1 MYEQKHFYL
10 VLLYMVY
17 NVKQRQIYLFFLVAI
32 AFISCKR
39 NTRPDVSNINLSI
52 KIERFDKQLFEG
64 KNKNPD
70 QTDAV
75 LKQQYGLFYDDFMH
89 KMVGSPE
96 YADRDILN
104 TLYQDQAYTDLTKE
118 VDSVFPS
125 LTEQEAG
132 LTETFKYI
140 KYYYPKAKIPKMIS
154 FVSGF
159 AYQMPVGDQY
169 LGIGLD
175 MFLGKDSKF
184 YRAIVESVPLY
195 LSRRFTP
202 EYIVP
207 RVAETYAHEELFA
220 EPDGNRT
227 LLSKMIFQGKILY
240 FLDQVLP
247 ENITDS
253 VKIGYTAQQLNWAQT
268 FEGDIWAYFLEN
280 NFLFETDYQ
289 KIQVFLSEGPFTPG
303 LGEKRESAPKLG
315 IFMGW
320 QIVKKYMDEHPDIS
334 LQQLMADHDAQK
346 ILNQSKY
353 KPKQK

>member
-1 MYEQKHFYL
+1 M
-10 VLLYMVY
+10 MY
-17 NVKQRQIYLFFLVAI
+17 NVKRKQIYLIFLFAI
-32 AFISCKR
+32 LFISCNR
-39 NTRPDVSNINLSI
+39 SNRPNVSNINLEI
-52 KIERFDKQLFEG
+52 KIERFDKELFSL
-64 KNKNPD
+64 KA
-70 QTDAV
+70 TDPKEADS
-75 LKQQYGLFYDDFMH
+75 LLLRKYGFFYDDYIH

-96 YADRDILN
+96 YSNAEVLS
-104 TLYQDQAYTDLTKE
+104 TLFNDQAYTDLTKE
-118 VDSVFPS
+118 VDSVFPN
-125 LTEQEAG
+125 LKAQEQG

-140 KYYYPKAKIPKMIS
+140 KYYYPKAKLPRFIA
-154 FVSGF
+154 FASGF
-159 AYQMPVGDQY
+159 AYQMPVGDNY

-184 YRAIVESVPLY
+184 YKAIVQSVPLY

-220 EPDGNRT
+220 EPDENRT

-247 ENITDS
+247 ENTADS
-253 VKIGYTAQQLNWAQT
+253 TKIGYSSAQLDWVQN

-280 NFLFETDYQ
+280 NDLFETDYQ

-303 LGEKRESAPKLG
+303 LGENRDSAPKLG
-315 IFMGW
+315 VWVGW
-320 QIVKKYMDEHPDIS
+320 QIVKKYMEENPKVS
-334 LQQLMADHDAQK
+334 LQQLMADNDTQK
-346 ILNQSKY
+346 ILNLSKY

>member
-1 MYEQKHFYL
+1 MI
-10 VLLYMVY
+10 Y
-17 NVKQRQIYLFFLVAI
+17 NVKHRQIYLIFLFAL

-39 NTRPDVSNINLSI
+39 DNRPDVSNINLDI
-52 KIERFDKQLFEG
+52 QIDRFDKALYVAKA
-64 KNKNPD
+64 KNVGEVD
-70 QTDAV
+70 QMLA
-75 LKQQYGLFYDDFMH
+75 KKYGVFYDDYIHRMI
-89 KMVGSPE
+89 GSPE
-96 YADRDILN
+96 YNNDEVLN
-104 TLYQDQAYTDLTKE
+104 TLYKDQAYTDLTKE
-118 VDSVFPS
+118 VDSIFPD
-125 LTEQEAG
+125 LNAQEQG

-140 KYYYPKAKIPKMIS
+140 KYYYPEAKIPKFVS

-159 AYQMPVGDQY
+159 AYQMPVGDNY

-184 YRAIVESVPLY
+184 YKAIVQSVPLY

-207 RVAETYAHEELFA
+207 RVAETYAHEELFP
-220 EPDGNRT
+220 EPDENRT

-253 VKIGYTAQQLNWAQT
+253 TKIGYSKEQLEWAQR
-268 FEGDIWAYFLEN
+268 FEADIWAYFLEN
-280 NFLFETDYQ
+280 NFLYETDYQ

-303 LGEKRESAPKLG
+303 LGENRDSAPKLG
-315 IFMGW
+315 TWTGW
-320 QIVKKYMDEHPDIS
+320 QIVRKYMDENPKIT
-334 LQQLMADHDAQK
+334 LQQLMAENDAQK
-346 ILNQSKY
+346 ILSQSKY

>member
-1 MYEQKHFYL
+1 MI
-10 VLLYMVY
+10 Y
-17 NVKQRQIYLFFLVAI
+17 NVKRSQIYLIFLFAL

-39 NTRPDVSNINLSI
+39 DNRPDVSNINLDI
-52 KIERFDKQLFEG
+52 QIERFDKVLYAAKA
-64 KNKNPD
+64 KNAGEVD
-70 QTDAV
+70 QM
-75 LKQQYGLFYDDFMH
+75 LIKKYGVFYDDYVHRMI
-89 KMVGSPE
+89 GSPE
-96 YADRDILN
+96 YSNDQVLSALFK
-104 TLYQDQAYTDLTKE
+104 DQAYADLTKE
-118 VDSVFPS
+118 TDSVFPN
-125 LTEQEAG
+125 LNAQEQG

-140 KYYYPKAKIPKMIS
+140 KYYYPKAKIPKFVS

-159 AYQMPVGDQY
+159 AYQMPVGDNY

-184 YRAIVESVPLY
+184 YKAIVQSVPLY

-207 RVAETYAHEELFA
+207 RVAETYAHEELFL
-220 EPDGNRT
+220 EPDENRT

-247 ENITDS
+247 ENTGDS
-253 VKIGYTAQQLNWAQT
+253 TKIGYSTEQLKWAQQ

-280 NFLFETDYQ
+280 NFLYETDYQ

-303 LGEKRESAPKLG
+303 LGENRDSAPKLG
-315 IFMGW
+315 TWTGW
-320 QIVKKYMDEHPDIS
+320 QIVRKYMEENPNIT
-334 LQQLMADHDAQK
+334 LQQLMAENDAQK

-353 KPKQK
+353 RPKQK

>member
-1 MYEQKHFYL
+1 MCLYL
-10 VLLYMVY
+10 LNMID
-17 NVKQRQIYLFFLVAI
+17 NVKHRQIYLIFLFAI
-32 AFISCKR
+32 AFISCKQD
-39 NTRPDVSNINLSI
+39 NRPDVSHINLDI
-52 KIERFDKQLFEG
+52 KIDRFDKSLYAD
-64 KNKNPD
+64 KSKNPSEVNM
-70 QTDAV
+70 QMA
-75 LKQQYGLFYDDFMH
+75 KSYGLFYDDYIHRMI
-89 KMVGSPE
+89 GSPE
-96 YADRDILN
+96 YSNDEVLK
-104 TLYQDQAYTDLTKE
+104 TLFKDQAYKDLTKD
-118 VDSVFPS
+118 VDSVFPN
-125 LTEQEAG
+125 LKLQEAG

-140 KYYYPKAKIPKMIS
+140 KYYYPKAKIPKFIS

-159 AYQMPVGDQY
+159 AYQMPVGDDY

-184 YRAIVESVPLY
+184 YKAIVQSVPLY

-207 RVAETYAHEELFA
+207 RVAETYAHEELFE
-220 EPDGNRT
+220 EPDENHT

-247 ENITDS
+247 ESTSDS
-253 VKIGYTAQQLNWAQT
+253 IKIGYSNEQLEWAKQ

-280 NFLFETDYQ
+280 NYLYETDYQ

-303 LGEKRESAPKLG
+303 LGENRNSAPKLG
-315 IFMGW
+315 TWTGW
-320 QIVKKYMDEHPDIS
+320 QIVRKYMEENPNVT
-334 LQQLMADHDAQK
+334 LQQLMADQDAQK